1 MTRSVELSWPVD
13 DIPMYGTLTVPDGAG
28 PFPAVVMVAGSGPT
42 DREWNTPLLPGDNG
56 SGRLIALALADAG
69 LASLRYDKRGSGPH
83 LAYNLPLMTGRISME
98 FHLDELVAAVAVLIA
113 QDGVDATRLVGLGN
127 SEGCLH
133 VLHYATSPQPVP
145 FVGLVLTAPPGRA
158 IGDLLMAQLAQQLG
172 LQPDGAALYPMVEA
186 AAARYSAGQPM
197 DPDPRLPENLRMI
210 LASFETPANLP
221 FARELW
227 NEDAADSLP
236 LVRVPTL
243 VVIGG
248 KDLQVDARIDG
259 VLLQEA
265 ASEMS
270 HVTFVFPANANHEL
284 KEEKRS
290 TADIAASANLRYND
304 PDTHLDPETT
314 GLITSWLHSILATH
328 TST

>member
-1 MTRSVELSWPVD
+1 MTRSVELSWLVD
-13 DIPMYGTLTVPDGAG
+13 DISMHGTLTVPDGPG
-28 PFPAVVMVAGSGPT
+28 PFPGVVMVAGSGPT
-42 DREWNTPLLPGDNG
+42 DRDWNSPLMAGDNG
-56 SGRLIALALADAG
+56 SGRLLARALADAG

-83 LAYNLPLMTGRISME
+83 VMENLPLMIGRISME
-98 FHLDELVAAVAVLIA
+98 SHLDELVAAVSVLIA
-113 QDGVDATRLVGLGN
+113 QDGVDATRIVGLGN

-133 VLHYATSPQPVP
+133 VLHYATGSQPVP
-145 FVGLVLTAPPGRA
+145 FVGIVLTAPPGRA
-158 IGDLLMAQLAQQLG
+158 MGDLLLSQLALQLG
-172 LQPDGAALYPMVEA
+172 QQPDGDLYPMVEA

-210 LASFETPANLP
+210 LAAFETPANLP

-259 VLLQEA
+259 GHLQEVA
-265 ASEMS
+265 GELGN
-270 HVTFVFPANANHEL
+270 VTFAFPADANHVL
-284 KEEKRS
+284 KSETRS
-290 TADIAASANLRYND
+290 TAEIAASGNSRYND

-314 GLITSWLHSILATH
+314 GLILSWLHDVLAGH
-328 TST
+328 TRT